1 MTNVES
7 VVVAEPPQAEW
18 WWWWLVDWTT
28 SLWTHSNAATSFPTW
43 RRDLAAAATGPVK
56 IDYNALSVAAMT
68 LTLIL
73 MVDFGRDR
81 LDRAA
86 RQRPFFRAV
95 LEGVYTECTFGSLIH
110 TGSRCEC
117 YAKELRDDW
126 LFVWYSGTGSPQMT
140 TNLTPTLVT

>member
-1 MTNVES
+1 MTFES
-7 VVVAEPPQAEW
+7 VVVADGTTTTATG
-18 WWWWLVDWTT
+18 WWWWLVDWTM
-28 SLWTHSNAATSFPTW
+28 SSSSSSSWTHSSATTSVPIW
-43 RRDLAAAATGPVK
+43 RRDLAAAAQGPVK

-95 LEGVYTECTFGSLIH
+95 LEGVYTECT
-110 TGSRCEC
+110 
-117 YAKELRDDW
+117 
-126 LFVWYSGTGSPQMT
+126 
-140 TNLTPTLVT
+140 

>member
-1 MTNVES
+1 MTNES
-7 VVVAEPPQAEW
+7 VLADPSRSDDDTLAE
-18 WWWWLVDWTT
+18 WWWLVDWTI
-28 SLWTHSNAATSFPTW
+28 SWAHSNTTNTSFPTSW
-43 RRDLAAAATGPVK
+43 RRHLAAAATGPVK

-95 LEGVYTECTFGSLIH
+95 LEGVYTECT
-110 TGSRCEC
+110 
-117 YAKELRDDW
+117 LRW
-126 LFVWYSGTGSPQMT
+126 LSMH
-140 TNLTPTLVT
+140 NRH